1 MKLQRARERREEVDR
16 IREITLHAKNE
27 QALLRAKENM
37 KCKRERFRKKTSQVA
52 DVKAR
57 RNMMEEKNRK
67 QVLAS
72 IQNRLDG
79 AMMRTDKDIKKK
91 QIKARNRKRA
101 ERAEKRR
108 MLLEFERRS
117 LLLSSVDRRSELA
130 QKNVESMLKDRQCK
144 ARQSIERA
152 QQVSRRVRAARVL
165 QRAVRALIWGS
176 KKEFEVL
183 GADAAAVRLQNWEPW
198 RVAVAASRLMT
209 ESEGSPPPL
218 ESLKFL
224 LSKMGQSPSENSRK
238 RLSFE
243 KLTSAMTENKTLV
256 AGKNVISA
264 FGPILGVLESTSS
277 ERTFLSAFLVAQ
289 QPAMLFGPKHGTD
302 RCSRLLEKAGNE
314 LMKALVDLSTVEDLY
329 QNQILVIKA
338 ASCLL
343 SYCTLFDKWKRADVD
358 DLVRDMVK
366 SATQSFVAL
375 LTAKNA
381 IAYADE
387 KADSFDE
394 AAGDPLY
401 QHKIRY
407 KSTRKGANLHIKRI
421 RASLD
426 KLLGS
431 EEGFSIV
438 KSAKQAA
445 VARIEQDG
453 SYQKA
458 QSEIDAVCEAHSS
471 QMKLSEEKKGRNH
484 IDINDAAAL
493 DDVNEHVVHEILLAD
508 DEDIRD
514 RLCKNP
520 DASIV
525 DSVSTFMEK
534 FLSNLPQNDTS
545 ASVETFMF
553 TMEKA
558 FIDQMAENWIAN
570 GNMDAVK
577 EMTAEILLKMRNLVP
592 KRKDL
597 HVHFS
602 DSHTGTCKNAT
613 DILALL
619 VRVAEAMSSFL
630 ESEYRSESTIEWITA
645 TKGWDRTSTQI
656 PFEFPNIELYAVTS
670 MLFFVKK
677 LDLCHADLV
686 NFKLMRVTP
695 LIRQNGAAYERQTFQ
710 HNYPSIDKLDGTIS
724 WMKRMESR
732 LIDSSSKVS
741 TVLRHGFIDELIF
754 VSERISM
761 PEVLSLDAARI
772 TSIRER
778 AKRIVICSSL
788 LLHACNIV
796 HRRISPQEMESL
808 DPNIKYRKDDIMKAL
823 KNNIP
828 YDELFRTVSIAVV
841 AFAEGMSD
849 SITLSFVHSSLHCF
863 VSFVTSSATQL

>member
-1 MKLQRARERREEVDR
+1 
-16 IREITLHAKNE
+16 
-27 QALLRAKENM
+27 
-37 KCKRERFRKKTSQVA
+37 
-52 DVKAR
+52 
-57 RNMMEEKNRK
+57 
-67 QVLAS
+67 
-72 IQNRLDG
+72 
-79 AMMRTDKDIKKK
+79 
-91 QIKARNRKRA
+91 
-101 ERAEKRR
+101 
-108 MLLEFERRS
+108 
-117 LLLSSVDRRSELA
+117 
-130 QKNVESMLKDRQCK
+130 
-144 ARQSIERA
+144 
-152 QQVSRRVRAARVL
+152 
-165 QRAVRALIWGS
+165 
-176 KKEFEVL
+176 
-183 GADAAAVRLQNWEPW
+183 
-198 RVAVAASRLMT
+198 
-209 ESEGSPPPL
+209 
-218 ESLKFL
+218 
-224 LSKMGQSPSENSRK
+224 
-238 RLSFE
+238 
-243 KLTSAMTENKTLV
+243 
-256 AGKNVISA
+256 
-264 FGPILGVLESTSS
+264 
-277 ERTFLSAFLVAQ
+277 
-289 QPAMLFGPKHGTD
+289 
-302 RCSRLLEKAGNE
+302 
-314 LMKALVDLSTVEDLY
+314 
-329 QNQILVIKA
+329 
-338 ASCLL
+338 
-343 SYCTLFDKWKRADVD
+343 
-358 DLVRDMVK
+358 
-366 SATQSFVAL
+366 
-375 LTAKNA
+375 
-381 IAYADE
+381 
-387 KADSFDE
+387 
-394 AAGDPLY
+394 
-401 QHKIRY
+401 
-407 KSTRKGANLHIKRI
+407 
-421 RASLD
+421 
-426 KLLGS
+426 
-431 EEGFSIV
+431 
-438 KSAKQAA
+438 
-445 VARIEQDG
+445 
-453 SYQKA
+453 
-458 QSEIDAVCEAHSS
+458 
-471 QMKLSEEKKGRNH
+471 
-484 IDINDAAAL
+484 
-493 DDVNEHVVHEILLAD
+493 
-508 DEDIRD
+508 
-514 RLCKNP
+514 
-520 DASIV
+520 
-525 DSVSTFMEK
+525 
-534 FLSNLPQNDTS
+534 
-545 ASVETFMF
+545 
-553 TMEKA
+553 MEKA

-602 DSHTGTCKNAT
+602 DSHAGTCKNAT

-630 ESEYRSESTIEWITA
+630 ESEYRSESTLEWITA

-863 VSFVTSSATQL
+863 VSFVTSSAT